1 MALACEPR
9 ETQYYTNQ
17 LADAA
22 GSLGPELLQDDGN
35 CLLSNDTAVE
45 YVFCKM
51 ALGRVH
57 PLEDNE
63 LTDPRFDGAMDISV
77 AP

>member
-1 MALACEPR
+1 MMVTAFSP
-9 ETQYYTNQ
+9 TT
-17 LADAA
+17 
-22 GSLGPELLQDDGN
+22 
-35 CLLSNDTAVE
+35 TAVE

-57 PLEDNE
+57 PLKDDE